1 MFLIFCFFAN
11 VSEKN
16 ISEQRNQEFFWVGKV
31 SWNKRTFIIISSTA
45 YEENIPQ
52 GKILKCFLLD
62 TLKKTF

>member
-1 MFLIFCFFAN
+1 MLNFFFFFAN

-16 ISEQRNQEFFWVGKV
+16 ISEQSIQEFFWVGKV
-31 SWNKRTFIIISSTA
+31 SWNKPTLIIIPSTA

-62 TLKKTF
+62 ILKKTF